1 MENFEKKT
9 LIVNRETDAKRY
21 AKQTQKFRVGLALL
35 FGVSLAL
42 LPFVAAAA
50 TLYFTPSSGTVGQ
63 TFSIAVYVSS
73 AEQAMNAASGIISFP
88 PEKLE
93 VTSLSKSGSI
103 FNLWVQEPLFSNA
116 AGTINFE
123 GIVLNPG
130 FIGSVGKIITVNFRV
145 KSTGSAYLSF
155 SSASVLANDGRGT
168 NILTG
173 TGSGNYFF
181 QTTAIIAPA
190 EEIEETAPPVALGI
204 PLAPKVSSPTHP
216 DPEKWYS
223 NNDPEF
229 SWQLPSDVTGVSLLL
244 HESPTGNPGSVSD
257 GKIESKKYE
266 DIEDGEWYFHI
277 NFRNQYGWG
286 KITHRKVLI
295 DTVPPEQFNIIVDK
309 KGELTSPD
317 PVLYFETKDELSGL
331 EYYEV
336 IIDGGE
342 GKNVALADITRN
354 PFQMPAQ
361 TPGGYA
367 VEVKAFD
374 KAGNYTSATAQ
385 VEILPI
391 QAPVITKYP
400 KRLDIGQALA
410 LEGESLP
417 DVANIIFVQEKNQRT
432 ATSVGETIANES
444 GKWIFSSAKT
454 LEKGEY
460 IIWAVSQDERG
471 AQSLPS
477 SKVQISV
484 SLPPFLQFGKI
495 VIDYL
500 TIMITFIV
508 LIAAAVVVIFYG
520 WYRITIW
527 RKRVRLETK
536 ELSQAI
542 LAAFKALR
550 EEVQEQIEYLDGK
563 PGLTNGEE
571 KVRNKLKEAL
581 DVSEEFVSK
590 ELKDVERELE

>member
-73 AEQAMNAASGIISFP
+73 AEQAMNAASGIVSFP

-229 SWQLPSDVTGVSLLL
+229 SWQLPSDVTKVSYAIDK
-244 HESPTGNPGSVSD
+244 NPNTNPKFIAETLIDKVSFSD
-257 GKIESKKYE
+257 ME
-266 DIEDGEWYFHI
+266 DSIWYFHI
-277 NFRNQYGWG
+277 NFKNQHGWG
-286 KITHRKVLI
+286 KFTHRKVLI
-295 DTVPPEQFNIIVDK
+295 DTQPPEPFKIIIDK
-309 KGELTSPD
+309 KDLFDPSPI
-317 PVLYFETKDELSGL
+317 LHFETTDSLSGM

-336 IIDGGE
+336 KMGDREQI
-342 GKNVALADITRN
+342 KTTLADLERN
-354 PFQMPAQ
+354 PFQLPAQ
-361 TPGGYA
+361 GPGKHSI
-367 VEVKAFD
+367 EVKAFD
-374 KAGNYTSATAQ
+374 KAENYTSAFT
-385 VEILPI
+385 EIEVLPI
-391 QAPVITKYP
+391 ETPVINKYP
-400 KRLDIGQALA
+400 KRLNVGEKAI
-410 LEGESLP
+410 LEGKSLP
-417 DVANIIFVQEKNQRT
+417 EATILVFIGEKGKEPIMEETKADSEGNW
-432 ATSVGETIANES
+432 AFTS
-444 GKWIFSSAKT
+444 KP
-454 LEKGEY
+454 LEKGSYEA
-460 IIWAVSQDERG
+460 WVQAKDKRG
-471 AQSLPS
+471 ALSLPS
-477 SKVQISV
+477 EKVSFEV
-484 SLPPFLQFGKI
+484 DLPPFLKFGTMAI
-495 VIDYL
+495 SYL
-500 TIMITFIV
+500 VIMITLIV
-508 LIAAAVVVIFYG
+508 LIAVAVAVIVYV
-520 WYRITIW
+520 WYRISLW
-527 RKRVRLETK
+527 RKRVRTETK
-536 ELSQAI
+536 EVAQAV
-542 LAAFKALR
+542 LGAFKALR

-563 PGLTNGEE
+563 PGLTPSEE
-571 KVRNKLKEAL
+571 KVRDKLKEAIEI
-581 DVSEEFVSK
+581 SEKFIEKEIKDIEK
-590 ELKDVERELE
+590 ELE

>member
-73 AEQAMNAASGIISFP
+73 AEQAMNAASGIVSFP

-229 SWQLPSDVTGVSLLL
+229 SWKLPSDVTGVSLLL

-361 TPGGYA
+361 TPGGHA

>member
-173 TGSGNYFF
+173 IGSGNYFF

-229 SWQLPSDVTGVSLLL
+229 SWQLPSDVTKVSYAIDK
-244 HESPTGNPGSVSD
+244 NPNTNPKFIAETLIDKVSFSD
-257 GKIESKKYE
+257 ME
-266 DIEDGEWYFHI
+266 DSIWYFHI
-277 NFRNQYGWG
+277 NFKNQHGWG
-286 KITHRKVLI
+286 KFTHRKVLI
-295 DTVPPEQFNIIVDK
+295 DTQPPEPFKIIIDK
-309 KGELTSPD
+309 KDLFDPSPI
-317 PVLYFETKDELSGL
+317 LHFETTDSLSGM

-336 IIDGGE
+336 KMGDREQI
-342 GKNVALADITRN
+342 KTTLADLERN
-354 PFQMPAQ
+354 PFQLPAQ
-361 TPGGYA
+361 GPGKHSI
-367 VEVKAFD
+367 EVKAFD
-374 KAGNYTSATAQ
+374 KAENYTSAFT
-385 VEILPI
+385 EIEVLPI
-391 QAPVITKYP
+391 ETPVINKYP
-400 KRLDIGQALA
+400 KRLNVGEKAI
-410 LEGESLP
+410 LEGKSLP
-417 DVANIIFVQEKNQRT
+417 EATILVFIGEKGKEPIMEETKADSEGNW
-432 ATSVGETIANES
+432 AFTS
-444 GKWIFSSAKT
+444 KP
-454 LEKGEY
+454 LEKGSYEA
-460 IIWAVSQDERG
+460 WVQAKDKRG
-471 AQSLPS
+471 ALSLPS
-477 SKVQISV
+477 EKVSFEV
-484 SLPPFLQFGKI
+484 DLPPFLKFGTMAI
-495 VIDYL
+495 SYL
-500 TIMITFIV
+500 VIMITLIV
-508 LIAAAVVVIFYG
+508 LIAVAVAVIVYV
-520 WYRITIW
+520 WYRISLW
-527 RKRVRLETK
+527 RKRVRTETK
-536 ELSQAI
+536 EVAQAV
-542 LAAFKALR
+542 LGAFKALR

-563 PGLTNGEE
+563 PGLTPSEE
-571 KVRNKLKEAL
+571 KVRDKLKEAIEI
-581 DVSEEFVSK
+581 SEKFIEKEIKDIEK
-590 ELKDVERELE
+590 ELE

>member
-229 SWQLPSDVTGVSLLL
+229 SWQLPSDVTKVSYAIDK
-244 HESPTGNPGSVSD
+244 NPNTNPKFIAETLIDKVSFSD
-257 GKIESKKYE
+257 ME
-266 DIEDGEWYFHI
+266 DSIWYFHI
-277 NFRNQYGWG
+277 NFKNQHGWG
-286 KITHRKVLI
+286 KFTHRKVLI
-295 DTVPPEQFNIIVDK
+295 DTQPPEPFKIIIDK
-309 KGELTSPD
+309 KDLFDPSPI
-317 PVLYFETKDELSGL
+317 LHFETTDSLSGM

-336 IIDGGE
+336 KMGDREQI
-342 GKNVALADITRN
+342 KTTLADLERN
-354 PFQMPAQ
+354 PFQLPAQ
-361 TPGGYA
+361 GPGKHSI
-367 VEVKAFD
+367 EVKAFD
-374 KAGNYTSATAQ
+374 KAENYTSAFT
-385 VEILPI
+385 EIEVLPI
-391 QAPVITKYP
+391 ETPVINKYP
-400 KRLDIGQALA
+400 KRLNVGEKAI
-410 LEGESLP
+410 LEGKSLP
-417 DVANIIFVQEKNQRT
+417 EATILVFIGEKGKEPIMEETKADSEGNW
-432 ATSVGETIANES
+432 AFTS
-444 GKWIFSSAKT
+444 KP
-454 LEKGEY
+454 LEKGSYEA
-460 IIWAVSQDERG
+460 WVQAKDKRG
-471 AQSLPS
+471 ALSLPS
-477 SKVQISV
+477 EKVSFEV
-484 SLPPFLQFGKI
+484 DLPPFLKFGTMAI
-495 VIDYL
+495 SYL
-500 TIMITFIV
+500 VIMITLIV
-508 LIAAAVVVIFYG
+508 LIAVAVAVIVYV
-520 WYRITIW
+520 WYRISLW
-527 RKRVRLETK
+527 RKRVRTETK
-536 ELSQAI
+536 EVAQAV
-542 LAAFKALR
+542 LGAFKALR

-563 PGLTNGEE
+563 PGLTPSEE
-571 KVRNKLKEAL
+571 KVRDKLKEAIEI
-581 DVSEEFVSK
+581 SEKFIEKEIKDIEK
-590 ELKDVERELE
+590 ELE

>member
-229 SWQLPSDVTGVSLLL
+229 SWKLPSDVTGVSLLL

-354 PFQMPAQ
+354 PFQLPAQ
-361 TPGGYA
+361 GPGKHSI
-367 VEVKAFD
+367 EVKAFD
-374 KAGNYTSATAQ
+374 KAENYTSAFT
-385 VEILPI
+385 EIEVLPI
-391 QAPVITKYP
+391 ETPVINKYP
-400 KRLDIGQALA
+400 KRLNVGEKAI
-410 LEGESLP
+410 LEGKSLP
-417 DVANIIFVQEKNQRT
+417 EATILVFIGEKGKEPIMEETKADSEGNW
-432 ATSVGETIANES
+432 AFTS
-444 GKWIFSSAKT
+444 KP
-454 LEKGEY
+454 LEKGSYEA
-460 IIWAVSQDERG
+460 WVQAKDKRG
-471 AQSLPS
+471 ALSLPS
-477 SKVQISV
+477 EKVSFEV
-484 SLPPFLQFGKI
+484 DLPPFLKFGTMAI
-495 VIDYL
+495 SYL
-500 TIMITFIV
+500 VIMITLIV
-508 LIAAAVVVIFYG
+508 LIAVAVAVIVYV
-520 WYRITIW
+520 WYRISLW
-527 RKRVRLETK
+527 RKRVRTETK
-536 ELSQAI
+536 EVAQAV
-542 LAAFKALR
+542 LGAFKALR

-563 PGLTNGEE
+563 PGLTPSEE
-571 KVRNKLKEAL
+571 KVRDKLKEAIEI
-581 DVSEEFVSK
+581 SEKFIEKEIKDIEK
-590 ELKDVERELE
+590 ELE

>member
-73 AEQAMNAASGIISFP
+73 AEQAMNAASGIVSFP

-229 SWQLPSDVTGVSLLL
+229 SWQLPSDVTKVSYAIDK
-244 HESPTGNPGSVSD
+244 NPNTNPKFIAETLIDKVSFSD
-257 GKIESKKYE
+257 ME
-266 DIEDGEWYFHI
+266 DSIWYFHI
-277 NFRNQYGWG
+277 NFKNQHGWG
-286 KITHRKVLI
+286 KFTHRKVLI
-295 DTVPPEQFNIIVDK
+295 DTQPPEPFKIIIDK
-309 KGELTSPD
+309 KDLFDPSPI
-317 PVLYFETKDELSGL
+317 LHFETTDSLSGM

-336 IIDGGE
+336 KMDDREQI
-342 GKNVALADITRN
+342 KTTLADLERN
-354 PFQMPAQ
+354 PFQLPAQ
-361 TPGGYA
+361 GPGKHSI
-367 VEVKAFD
+367 EVKAFD
-374 KAGNYTSATAQ
+374 KAENYTSAFT
-385 VEILPI
+385 EIEVLPI
-391 QAPVITKYP
+391 ETPVINKYP
-400 KRLDIGQALA
+400 KRLNVGEKAI
-410 LEGESLP
+410 LEGKSLP
-417 DVANIIFVQEKNQRT
+417 EATILVFIGEKGKEPIMEETKADSEGNW
-432 ATSVGETIANES
+432 AFTS
-444 GKWIFSSAKT
+444 KP
-454 LEKGEY
+454 LEKGSYEA
-460 IIWAVSQDERG
+460 WVQAKDKRG
-471 AQSLPS
+471 ALSLPS
-477 SKVQISV
+477 EKVSFEV
-484 SLPPFLQFGKI
+484 DLPPFLKFGTMAKLFSYY
-495 VIDYL
+495 DYFNCFNCCCRCRHCL
-500 TIMITFIV
+500 CLVSNFS
-508 LIAAAVVVIFYG
+508 
-520 WYRITIW
+520 
-527 RKRVRLETK
+527 LEK
-536 ELSQAI
+536 
-542 LAAFKALR
+542 K
-550 EEVQEQIEYLDGK
+550 
-563 PGLTNGEE
+563 GEN
-571 KVRNKLKEAL
+571 RNKR
-581 DVSEEFVSK
+581 SGSSGFGCF
-590 ELKDVERELE
+590 

>member
-73 AEQAMNAASGIISFP
+73 AEQAMNAASGIVSFP

-229 SWQLPSDVTGVSLLL
+229 SWQLPSDVTKVSYAIDK
-244 HESPTGNPGSVSD
+244 NPNTNPKFIAETLIDKVSFSD
-257 GKIESKKYE
+257 ME
-266 DIEDGEWYFHI
+266 DSIWYFHI
-277 NFRNQYGWG
+277 NFKNQHGWG
-286 KITHRKVLI
+286 KFTHRKVLI
-295 DTVPPEQFNIIVDK
+295 DTQPPEPFKIIIDK
-309 KGELTSPD
+309 KDLFDPSPI
-317 PVLYFETKDELSGL
+317 LHFETTDSLSGM

-336 IIDGGE
+336 KMDDREQI
-342 GKNVALADITRN
+342 KTTLADLERN
-354 PFQMPAQ
+354 PFQLPAQ
-361 TPGGYA
+361 GPGKHSI
-367 VEVKAFD
+367 EVKAFD
-374 KAGNYTSATAQ
+374 KAENYTSAFT
-385 VEILPI
+385 EIEVLPI
-391 QAPVITKYP
+391 ETPVINKYP
-400 KRLDIGQALA
+400 KRLNVGEKAI
-410 LEGESLP
+410 LEGKSLP
-417 DVANIIFVQEKNQRT
+417 EATILVFIGEKGKEPIMEETKADSEGNW
-432 ATSVGETIANES
+432 AFTS
-444 GKWIFSSAKT
+444 KP
-454 LEKGEY
+454 LEKGSYEA
-460 IIWAVSQDERG
+460 WVQAKDKRG
-471 AQSLPS
+471 ALSLPS
-477 SKVQISV
+477 EKVSFEV
-484 SLPPFLQFGKI
+484 DLPPFLKFGTMAI
-495 VIDYL
+495 SYL
-500 TIMITFIV
+500 VIMITLIV
-508 LIAAAVVVIFYG
+508 LIAVAVAVIVYV
-520 WYRITIW
+520 WYRISLW
-527 RKRVRLETK
+527 RKRVRTETK
-536 ELSQAI
+536 EVAQAV
-542 LAAFKALR
+542 LGAFKALR

-563 PGLTNGEE
+563 PGLTPSEE
-571 KVRNKLKEAL
+571 KVRDKLKEAIEI
-581 DVSEEFVSK
+581 SEKFIEKEIKDIEK
-590 ELKDVERELE
+590 ELE

>member
-229 SWQLPSDVTGVSLLL
+229 SWQLPSDVTKVSYAIDK
-244 HESPTGNPGSVSD
+244 NPNTNPKFIAETLIDKVSFSD
-257 GKIESKKYE
+257 ME
-266 DIEDGEWYFHI
+266 DSIWYFHI
-277 NFRNQYGWG
+277 NFKNQHGWG
-286 KITHRKVLI
+286 KFTHRKVLI
-295 DTVPPEQFNIIVDK
+295 DTQPPEPFKIIIDK
-309 KGELTSPD
+309 KDLFDPSPI
-317 PVLYFETKDELSGL
+317 LHFETTDSLSGM

-336 IIDGGE
+336 KMDDREQI
-342 GKNVALADITRN
+342 KTTLADLERN
-354 PFQMPAQ
+354 PFQLPAQ
-361 TPGGYA
+361 GPGKHSI
-367 VEVKAFD
+367 EVKAFD
-374 KAGNYTSATAQ
+374 KAENYTSAFT
-385 VEILPI
+385 EIEVLPI
-391 QAPVITKYP
+391 ETPVINKYP
-400 KRLDIGQALA
+400 KRLNVGEKAI
-410 LEGESLP
+410 LEGKSLP
-417 DVANIIFVQEKNQRT
+417 EATILVFIGEKGKEPIMEETKADSEGNW
-432 ATSVGETIANES
+432 AFTS
-444 GKWIFSSAKT
+444 KP
-454 LEKGEY
+454 LEKGSYEA
-460 IIWAVSQDERG
+460 WVQAKDKRG
-471 AQSLPS
+471 ALSLPS
-477 SKVQISV
+477 EKVSFEV
-484 SLPPFLQFGKI
+484 DLPPFLKFGTMAI
-495 VIDYL
+495 SYL
-500 TIMITFIV
+500 VIMITLIV
-508 LIAAAVVVIFYG
+508 LIAVAVAVIVYV
-520 WYRITIW
+520 WYRISLW
-527 RKRVRLETK
+527 RKRVRTETK
-536 ELSQAI
+536 EVAQAV
-542 LAAFKALR
+542 LGAFKALR

-563 PGLTNGEE
+563 PGLTPSEE
-571 KVRNKLKEAL
+571 KVRDKLKEAIEI
-581 DVSEEFVSK
+581 SEKFIEKEIKDIEK
-590 ELKDVERELE
+590 ELE

>member
-173 TGSGNYFF
+173 IGSGNYFF

-229 SWQLPSDVTGVSLLL
+229 SWKLPSDVTGVSLLL